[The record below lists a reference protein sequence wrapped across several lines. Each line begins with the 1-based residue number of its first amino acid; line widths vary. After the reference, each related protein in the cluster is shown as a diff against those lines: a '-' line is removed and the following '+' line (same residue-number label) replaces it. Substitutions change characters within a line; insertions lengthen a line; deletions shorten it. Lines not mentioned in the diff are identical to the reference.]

1 MQSAHRRSSVDAS
14 TLAAPASVDGLIE
27 AFLSRIPVE
36 HRPIVRERLLR
47 TDRVVAAQSSDVE
60 GQAIL
65 ERLYQLR
72 GR

>member
-1 MQSAHRRSSVDAS
+1 MQALNREPAVDAS
-14 TLAAPASVDGLIE
+14 NMSGPTTVEGLIE
-27 AFLSRIPVE
+27 AFLRRIPVE

-47 TDRVVAAQSSDVE
+47 TDRVVAAQSSDLE

-72 GR
+72 RR